1 MTRSR
6 GSVYGTVIVRA
17 RVKEEKNWR
26 TLEQNTRCKDTLVV
40 TNRECKTCSSYERM
54 R

>member
-17 RVKEEKNWR
+17 RAEEKNWR
-26 TLEQNTRCKDTLVV
+26 TLEQNNRCKDTLVV
-40 TNRECKTCSSYERM
+40 TNRECKTGSSDERM
-54 R
+54 G